1 MGLPAMR
8 LNDKGVK
15 PLVSSSGRIVFVI
28 LAVALLSGCASGQAP
43 TAIPTIVYPDSS
55 AVVQVTVISKDEFT
69 LSNHSA
75 LPVYHQVFPT
85 ELLPLIDW
93 APCETDETCRQIQI
107 LPSQSLTFRFEE
119 VAERA
124 TISITVFWWQRES
137 DPGQHNPE
145 YRFPPQISFPAP

>member
-1 MGLPAMR
+1 MNKKEIDTQFIYLLLFLAAMMLSNCSSEKESTLIPA
-8 LNDKGVK
+8 V
-15 PLVSSSGRIVFVI
+15 
-28 LAVALLSGCASGQAP
+28 
-43 TAIPTIVYPDSS
+43 VYPDSS
-55 AVVQVTVISKDEFT
+55 AVVQVTVISKDEFR

-75 LPVYHQVFPT
+75 LPVYYQVFPT

-93 APCETDETCRQIQI
+93 APCETDETCREIQI

-124 TISITVFWWQRES
+124 TKSITVFWWQRES

-145 YRFPPQISFPAP
+145 YRFPQQISFPVP